1 MNSVCVVAV
10 RHQEDP
16 VVVSG
21 IGLAVASDDVFSV
34 KFSIVSFHETRPEF
48 AFLCA
53 PVSGCLPSLSSQRSW
68 QWQQR

>member
-21 IGLAVASDDVFSV
+21 IGLAVAADDVFASN
-34 KFSIVSFHETRPEF
+34 SRL
-48 AFLCA
+48 FLFMKL
-53 PVSGCLPSLSSQRSW
+53 GPSLRFCVRQ
-68 QWQQR
+68 